1 MPKVIGTSTGAS
13 ALRRM
18 WRNMI
23 RQPLAPIARAAVTK
37 SICLQLEE
45 LGRG

>member
-13 ALRRM
+13 ALRKQ

-23 RQPLAPIARAAVTK
+23 RNRPAPIARAAVTNSSFFK
-37 SICLQLEE
+37 LE
-45 LGRG
+45 